1 MFILNSNAASIVA
14 ISALACTII
23 GNTFDPGNLRC
34 ISSRNAKFKWIYKRF
49 APEAAVNRVLGRRS
63 AKQIDVSVYVHIVAS
78 SQNETDGYLTD
89 ETIHSQL
96 QVLSSDYQPADISFT
111 LKTID
116 RTINE
121 AWANGTDL
129 ERMWSDVRNGS
140 YNDLN
145 LWFIPE
151 FHTLGLCT
159 VPTAGDDLDSALTQD
174 GCTIRSDTVPGGS
187 LKNYNLGKTLTHE
200 VGHWLGLLHTFEGGC
215 EGDGDFVDD
224 TPAQASPSNGCPEG
238 RDSCP
243 DKPGLDPIHN
253 FMDYSY
259 DSCYKEFTPGQ
270 VDRMRSV
277 WGAYREWAA
286 HDPYI

>member
-1 MFILNSNAASIVA
+1 MFTRNLIAACIVA
-14 ISALACTII
+14 ISTLTPTTI
-23 GNTFDPGNLRC
+23 GNAIASSHFRC
-34 ISSRNAKFKWIYKRF
+34 ISSPSDELMDISKQLAQ
-49 APEAAVNRVLGRRS
+49 EAAVDRKLGRR
-63 AKQIDVSVYVHIVAS
+63 AAQEIGISVYVHVVAS
-78 SQNETDGYLTD
+78 SQNETDGYLSD
-89 ETIHSQL
+89 ETIYSQL
-96 QVLSSDYQPADISFT
+96 QVLSSDYQPANISFT

-121 AWANGTDL
+121 TWANGTDL
-129 ERMWSDVRNGS
+129 ELMWYSVRNGS

-145 LWFIPE
+145 LWFIPTL
-151 FHTLGLCT
+151 HTLGLCT
-159 VPTAGDDLDSALTQD
+159 VPTADDNLDVALVQD

-187 LKNYNLGKTLTHE
+187 LNHYNLGKTLTHE

-215 EGDGDFVDD
+215 DGDGDFVDD

-259 DSCYKEFTPGQ
+259 EYVQNIASTLEILCLGGSYD
-270 VDRMRSV
+270 
-277 WGAYREWAA
+277 
-286 HDPYI
+286 

>member
-1 MFILNSNAASIVA
+1 MFTWNLIAASIVA
-14 ISALACTII
+14 MSALAATTM
-23 GNTFDPGNLRC
+23 GNTFDSSNLRC
-34 ISSRNAKFKWIYKRF
+34 NSSPSNGLRGISKRFAQEAAVDGISSRR
-49 APEAAVNRVLGRRS
+49 AAQEIG
-63 AKQIDVSVYVHIVAS
+63 ISVYVHIVAS
-78 SQNETDGYLTD
+78 SQNETDGYLSD

-96 QVLSSDYQPADISFT
+96 QVLSSDYQPANISFA
-111 LKTID
+111 LKAID

-121 AWANGTDL
+121 TWANGTDL
-129 ERMWSDVRNGS
+129 ELMRYSVRNGS

-145 LWFIPE
+145 LWFIPK

-159 VPTAGDDLDSALTQD
+159 VPTAGDDLDLALSQD

-187 LKNYNLGKTLTHE
+187 LDNYNLGKTLTHE

-259 DSCYKEFTPGQ
+259 EYVRNVASALEVLCLG
-270 VDRMRSV
+270 
-277 WGAYREWAA
+277 GAY
-286 HDPYI
+286 D